1 MTIYSEIVLI
11 ATIVGMAIWL
21 IFVIRDKKSW
31 FLAIGPITY
40 FGSILLFYAARI
52 TNTQTPAELNMW
64 SNVIRLESIFL
75 FIILGVVLC
84 KRGPNKWI

>member
-1 MTIYSEIVLI
+1 MTIYADAVLI
-11 ATIVGMAIWL
+11 TTIIGMGIWL
-21 IFVIRDKKSW
+21 SFVIRDKKSW
-31 FLAIGPITY
+31 YLAIGPITY
-40 FGSILLFYAARI
+40 FGSILLFYGAKL
-52 TNTQTPAELNMW
+52 TNTQTPIQMNVW

>member
-1 MTIYSEIVLI
+1 MTIYSNVVLCFT
-11 ATIVGMAIWL
+11 TIGMIIWL
-21 IFVIRDKKSW
+21 AFVIRDKKSW
-31 FLAIGPITY
+31 YLAIGPITY
-40 FGSILLFYAARI
+40 FGSILLFYAAKL
-52 TNTQTPAELNMW
+52 TNTQTPTQMNVW